1 MTNNDEVVFDEK
13 SGISL
18 EEQKEILSKINGIAE
33 KNRQLLSQNASVV
46 KPGEKIAI
54 NAKKSGAVFPLA
66 FNIAAVVI
74 MLAGVLFLVSLQE
87 KKDTQVRTEG
97 AVLNLTERALIE
109 DIRRDTAAKIA
120 SKEQEMEAISSR
132 LAEVDAQLA
141 RLYSGDQIL
150 NEEQLA
156 AQEDLLV
163 LQNSYRVDLAALYEE
178 RSQILEDSRSKEAAL
193 RAQLEERA
201 KEFAASQMRS
211 SSELDSAARELDRLT
226 SEQER
231 IFAIDAHMAGG
242 FISINELVQ
251 NSRFDQAAQTV
262 ENLRQF
268 NNNNSVSSSRSFQAR
283 REFYSQAINSMEAMI
298 NEVRSTGGDG
308 MGTQQRELQAR
319 NSQLEETVAELQMNL
334 DTLNDEISSGSS
346 AQSRRLRELE
356 ETVSSLRAANSSL
369 ESTVAARNRTITSLE
384 STAAERNRTVTSLES
399 TVSERNRTITSLE
412 SEKTDLSRTVAD
424 LQSQNASQEQEI
436 ASLRNQ
442 LTTIRQILE

>member
-356 ETVSSLRAANSSL
+356 ETVSSLRSANSSL

-412 SEKTDLSRTVAD
+412 AEKTDLSRTVAD